1 MQIRESLQFDKP
13 VETVWDFLQDVPRV
27 AACMPGL
34 TSVQQTGS
42 DEYAAEFKVS
52 VGPVKA
58 VFAGKAT
65 IVERK
70 SGEKI
75 VAKIEGQDP
84 RSATTVKADFSGALS
99 PLDGGTRL
107 EVLMEVA
114 IRGRLAQFGSAVILA
129 TSKKLTAAFAE
140 RMREAMAE

>member
-1 MQIRESLQFDKP
+1 VQIRESLQFDKP
-13 VETVWDFLQDVPRV
+13 VETVWEFIQDVPRV

-42 DEYAAEFKVS
+42 DEYTAEFKVG

-58 VFAGKAT
+58 AFAGKAT
-65 IVERK
+65 IVERMP
-70 SGEKI
+70 GEKI
-75 VAKIEGQDP
+75 VAKIEGKDP
-84 RSATTVKADFSGALS
+84 GSATTVKADFTGELS
-99 PLDGGTRL
+99 PTEGGTQM
-107 EVLMEVA
+107 EVFMEVA

-140 RMREAMAE
+140 RMRLAMAA